1 MSLRLA
7 RFTSSQETAVSINAL
22 QVLYIADRDDGHVF
36 IHFEADNKILVKGT
50 MAEVEQ
56 TLNQASAD

>member
-7 RFTSSQETAVSINAL
+7 RFTTSQQTLVSVNAL

-36 IHFEADNKILVKGT
+36 IHFEADNKLLVKGT
-50 MAEVEQ
+50 MKEVEQ
-56 TLNQASAD
+56 ALNEATAE